1 MGRKVDVD
9 ELVGVTEIVER
20 LDLKSKQA
28 VRSWRNRFPD
38 FPAPVAHLALGPV
51 WAWPDIETWA
61 LATGNPRG
69 HRRKAT

>member
-1 MGRKVDVD
+1 M
-9 ELVGVTEIVER
+9 
-20 LDLKSKQA
+20 
-28 VRSWRNRFPD
+28 RSWRSRYPD

-51 WAWPDIETWA
+51 WAWRDIETWA